1 MNKIGI
7 IGQGFVG
14 NAVYQKFKKYYQI
27 LTYDLDETKATA
39 TEEEVL
45 SCNVLFLCLPTPMHM
60 GTGECDISIVAS
72 ILGKIINLN
81 QRKVVVIK
89 STVPPLTVASFNKIT
104 PKHIQVVFN
113 PEFLTERNAVEDYED
128 DYAYKT
134 VRELS
139 AYEKYN
145 SKVEEFEEEWKDD
158 DNHLKKIFKDNIDP
172 SVLAFLDLDE
182 DDKLLLT
189 N

>member
-1 MNKIGI
+1 MTNKNSKETITVDI
-7 IGQGFVG
+7 TEIEKIQSLLLKTNYELNEIWTPDEG
-14 NAVYQKFKKYYQI
+14 NEVQVWTNKELKKTI
-27 LTYDLDETKATA
+27 
-39 TEEEVL
+39 
-45 SCNVLFLCLPTPMHM
+45 H
-60 GTGECDISIVAS
+60 
-72 ILGKIINLN
+72 INITDDN
-81 QRKVVVIK
+81 PIEDNTTKVVNELIDLWVELRAI
-89 STVPPLTVASFNKIT
+89 
-104 PKHIQVVFN
+104 
-113 PEFLTERNAVEDYED
+113 RNAVEDYED

-158 DNHLKKIFKDNIDP
+158 DNHLKKIFKENIDP

>member
-1 MNKIGI
+1 MTNKNSLETITVDI
-7 IGQGFVG
+7 TEIEKIQSLLLKTNYELNEIWTPDQGNEVQVWT
-14 NAVYQKFKKYYQI
+14 NKELKKTI
-27 LTYDLDETKATA
+27 HVNI
-39 TEEEVL
+39 TEDNPIED
-45 SCNVLFLCLPTPMHM
+45 NT
-60 GTGECDISIVAS
+60 T
-72 ILGKIINLN
+72 
-81 QRKVVVIK
+81 KVVNELIDLWVELRAI
-89 STVPPLTVASFNKIT
+89 
-104 PKHIQVVFN
+104 
-113 PEFLTERNAVEDYED
+113 RNAVEDYED
-128 DYAYKT
+128 DYTYKT

-158 DNHLKKIFKDNIDP
+158 DNHLKKIFKENIDP

>member
-1 MNKIGI
+1 MLNKNSIETI
-7 IGQGFVG
+7 TVDITEIEKIQSLLLKSNFE
-14 NAVYQKFKKYYQI
+14 
-27 LTYDLDETKATA
+27 LDEIWTPDEDNEVQVWSNRKLKKVIHITI
-39 TEEEVL
+39 TEDNPIED
-45 SCNVLFLCLPTPMHM
+45 NT
-60 GTGECDISIVAS
+60 T
-72 ILGKIINLN
+72 
-81 QRKVVVIK
+81 KVVNELIDLWVELRAI
-89 STVPPLTVASFNKIT
+89 
-104 PKHIQVVFN
+104 
-113 PEFLTERNAVEDYED
+113 RNAVEDYED

-134 VRELS
+134 ARELS

>member
-1 MNKIGI
+1 MLNKNPIETI
-7 IGQGFVG
+7 TVNITEIEKIQSLLLKSNFELVEIWTPDED
-14 NAVYQKFKKYYQI
+14 NEVQVWSNNKLKKVI
-27 LTYDLDETKATA
+27 HITI
-39 TEEEVL
+39 TEDNPIED
-45 SCNVLFLCLPTPMHM
+45 NT
-60 GTGECDISIVAS
+60 T
-72 ILGKIINLN
+72 
-81 QRKVVVIK
+81 KVVNELIDLWVELRAI
-89 STVPPLTVASFNKIT
+89 
-104 PKHIQVVFN
+104 
-113 PEFLTERNAVEDYED
+113 RNAVEDYED

-134 VRELS
+134 VRALT

-145 SKVEEFEEEWKDD
+145 SKLEEFEEEWKDD

>member
-1 MNKIGI
+1 MLKTN
-7 IGQGFVG
+7 
-14 NAVYQKFKKYYQI
+14 FK
-27 LTYDLDETKATA
+27 LDEIWTA
-39 TEEEVL
+39 DEENEVQVWSNSNLKKVIHITITEDDPIED
-45 SCNVLFLCLPTPMHM
+45 NT
-60 GTGECDISIVAS
+60 T
-72 ILGKIINLN
+72 
-81 QRKVVVIK
+81 KVVNELIDLWVELRAI
-89 STVPPLTVASFNKIT
+89 
-104 PKHIQVVFN
+104 
-113 PEFLTERNAVEDYED
+113 RNAVEDYED

-145 SKVEEFEEEWKDD
+145 CKVEEFEEEWKDD
-158 DNHLKKIFKDNIDP
+158 DNHLKKIFKENIDP

>member
-1 MNKIGI
+1 MTNKISI
-7 IGQGFVG
+7 ETITVDIAEIEKIQSLLLKTNYELNEIWTPDEG
-14 NAVYQKFKKYYQI
+14 NEVQVWINKELRKTI
-27 LTYDLDETKATA
+27 HVNI
-39 TEEEVL
+39 TEDNPIED
-45 SCNVLFLCLPTPMHM
+45 NT
-60 GTGECDISIVAS
+60 T
-72 ILGKIINLN
+72 
-81 QRKVVVIK
+81 KVVNELIDLWVELRAI
-89 STVPPLTVASFNKIT
+89 
-104 PKHIQVVFN
+104 
-113 PEFLTERNAVEDYED
+113 RNAVEDYED

-182 DDKLLLT
+182 NDKLLLT

>member
-1 MNKIGI
+1 MTNKNSIETI
-7 IGQGFVG
+7 TVDITEIEKIQSLLLKTNYELNEIWTPDEG
-14 NAVYQKFKKYYQI
+14 NEVQVWTNKELKKTI
-27 LTYDLDETKATA
+27 
-39 TEEEVL
+39 
-45 SCNVLFLCLPTPMHM
+45 H
-60 GTGECDISIVAS
+60 
-72 ILGKIINLN
+72 INITDDN
-81 QRKVVVIK
+81 PIEDNTTKVVNELIDLWVELRAI
-89 STVPPLTVASFNKIT
+89 
-104 PKHIQVVFN
+104 
-113 PEFLTERNAVEDYED
+113 RNAVEDYED

-139 AYEKYN
+139 AFEKYN

-158 DNHLKKIFKDNIDP
+158 DNHLKKIFKDDIDP